1 MNSCEM
7 REERL
12 NDYVDGLLTGA
23 DRADLDRHMAQ
34 CEGCREAVEALSALK
49 GAASALPGSLEPPR
63 DLWPE
68 IRRGLS
74 GSGDSPWWRVTGRR
88 PASSW
93 GWRVGL
99 AAAAVM
105 LVAASVSITLLV
117 VRPRPESTVAH
128 GTAASVPPGPAVLA
142 SYRAAENVYLRAT
155 GDLMAVLDDRRDEL
169 APETVELLEENLRL
183 IDEAINQM
191 WSALE
196 NDPAH
201 SGNRH
206 LFNNLYQKKVTLLR
220 QAVRLPA
227 QS

>member
-12 NDYVDGLLTGA
+12 NDYVDDLLTRA
-23 DRADLDRHMAQ
+23 DRADLDQHMAQ
-34 CEGCREAVEALSALK
+34 CDGCRQAVTALSVLK
-49 GAASALPGSLEPPR
+49 DAAAVLPRSLAPRR

-74 GSGDSPWWRVTGRR
+74 GAGAGPWWRLAGRR

-105 LVAASVSITLLV
+105 LVAASVSITLLL
-117 VRPRPESTVAH
+117 VRPQPGSTVEH
-128 GTAASVPPGPAVLA
+128 GTAASDHPGPVLLA
-142 SYRAAENVYLRAT
+142 SYRAAENEYLRAT
-155 GDLMAVLDDRRDEL
+155 DDLMAVLDSRRHEL
-169 APETVELLEENLRL
+169 APETVELLEENLRV
-183 IDEAINQM
+183 IDEAISQM

-227 QS
+227 RS